1 MHSQMDMIRCAI
13 VRGGTSKG
21 IFIMENELPDNP
33 EDRDRVLLSVFGSPD
48 IRQIDGLG
56 GADVLT
62 SKLAIIAPCRT
73 GEADVDYT
81 FGQVSIEKAFID
93 YGGNCGNI
101 SSAVGG
107 FAIDMGIVRAV
118 EPVTTVRIRLI
129 NTNRILTASVPVIGG
144 KAAVEGDYHID
155 GVPGTGAKITLDWS
169 ETAGGITGNLLP
181 TGKEQDII
189 SAGGRNY
196 RVSVVD
202 AGNIVVFVHAGEF
215 GLRGTETP
223 GQIESDSERMHLI
236 ERIRGEV
243 CTKIGLAKQWEDAQK
258 VTPFQPFFAIVSEA
272 QSHECFNGKMIG
284 EEESHMTSRI
294 VFMGHMHKAYPVTGT
309 VATAAA
315 ARIPGS
321 VVYNLLPHA
330 AHEEPVL
337 KIAHPSGIIEVESRA
352 SMQDGIVRVEKIGI
366 YRTARMIMDG
376 YVYVRKVSNMSRKSS
391 RQSIF
396 PL

>member
-1 MHSQMDMIRCAI
+1 MHSQMNMIRCAI

-21 IFIMENELPDNP
+21 IFIMENELPVDP
-33 EDRDRVLLSVFGSPD
+33 KERDRVLLSVFGSPD

-62 SKLAIIAPCRT
+62 SKLAIISPCRT

-107 FAIDMGIVRAV
+107 FAIDMRLVRAV
-118 EPVTTVRIRLI
+118 EPVTTVRIRLT
-129 NTNRILTASVPVIGG
+129 NTNRILTALVPVTDG

-169 ETAGGITGNLLP
+169 ETAGGITGNVLP
-181 TGKEQDII
+181 TGREQDII
-189 SAGGRNY
+189 SADGRNY

-202 AGNIVVFVHAGEF
+202 AGNIVVFVHAGEL
-215 GLRGTETP
+215 GLKGTETP
-223 GQIESDSERMHLI
+223 EQIEKDSERMRLI

-243 CTKIGLAKQWEDAQK
+243 CTKIGLVKRWEDAQK
-258 VTPFQPFFAIVSEA
+258 VTPFQPFFAIVSKER
-272 QSHECFNGKMIG
+272 SHECFNGRKI
-284 EEESHMTSRI
+284 EEGESHITSRI

-321 VVYNLLPHA
+321 VVYDLLSDK
-330 AHEEPVL
+330 AHNEPVL
-337 KIAHPSGIIEVESRA
+337 KIAHPSGIIEAEARVSVR
-352 SMQDGIVRVEKIGI
+352 DGKISVEKIGI

-376 YVYVRKVSNMSRKSS
+376 YVYVRKERRNCCETKAKMD
-391 RQSIF
+391 
-396 PL
+396 